1 MHLLSNIGGG
11 FGAAFTPMNLL
22 YCFVGVALGTVLGM
36 LPGLGAATGISLLLP
51 ITLGLQPLPALILL
65 AGIYYGCMHG
75 GIISA
80 VLIATPGDAAAV
92 VTVRDGHELARQG
105 RAGPVLAM
113 SALASFLAGTLTIPF
128 IMTLTPLLANWSLR
142 FGPPEISAVMLIGLV
157 GVVGFVGPNRLK
169 GFAMAALGLTI
180 SCVGLDQGTGI
191 PRFTLG
197 INSLF
202 GGIDFLYVVIG
213 VFAVAEVLHSIGVG
227 QPRPIRTRFKDMML
241 TRDDWKHARMPI
253 LRGGVMG
260 MFVGMIPG
268 AGATIASF
276 LSYDVER
283 RAARRHGRVLGTGVI
298 EGVAGPQAADN
309 AAVNGAFVPTLALGV
324 PGSAATAV
332 LLGAFL
338 LHGVQPGPLLTKDQP
353 HLVWGLL
360 ASFYIGNLMLVIVNI
375 PLAPIFASILRFQ
388 YAFLYP
394 AIVTACFIGAFSVN
408 NEMTGVWLVFAFGVI
423 GWVLKRYEYPLSPLI
438 LAVILGN
445 QFEQAVV
452 QSQEIGRGS
461 FTVYLH
467 RPIALTLLAI
477 VVLMAFG
484 PAIVKWLRRR
494 RRTDVAPVDQTPRP
508 LVPQNRV
515 AVSPPVSDPSA
526 ADAPWEPL
534 GGELEDRKKVE
545 AAAAAKHV
553 NVPPDK

>member
-1 MHLLSNIGGG
+1 MNTLINIGHG
-11 FGAAFTPMNLL
+11 FGDAITPMNLL
-22 YCFVGVALGTVLGM
+22 YCFIGVSLGTVLGM

-80 VLIATPGDAAAV
+80 VLVATPGDAAAV
-92 VTVRDGHELARQG
+92 VTVRDGHTLARMG

-113 SALASFLAGTLTIPF
+113 SAMASFLAGTLTIPF
-128 IMTLTPLLANWSLR
+128 IMTLTPILANFSLR

-180 SCVGLDQGTGI
+180 SCIGLDQGTGI
-191 PRFTLG
+191 PRFTFG
-197 INSLF
+197 IESLF

-227 QPRPIRTRFKDMML
+227 QPTPIRTRFRDMML
-241 TRDDWKHARMPI
+241 KRDDWRRARLPI
-253 LRGGVMG
+253 ARGGILG
-260 MFVGMIPG
+260 MIVGMVPG

-276 LSYDVER
+276 MSYDVER
-283 RAARRHGRVLGTGVI
+283 RVAARKGRVLGTGVI

-309 AAVNGAFVPTLALGV
+309 ASVNGAFVPTLALGV

-338 LHGVQPGPLLTKDQP
+338 LHGVQPGPLLMKDQP

-360 ASFYIGNLMLVIVNI
+360 ASFYIGNVMLIIVNI
-375 PLAPIFASILRFQ
+375 PLAPIFASILRFE
-388 YAFLYP
+388 YALLYP
-394 AIVTACFIGAFSVN
+394 AILVACFIGAFSVN
-408 NEMTGVWLVFAFGVI
+408 NEMTGVWLVFIFGAV
-423 GWVLKRYEYPLSPLI
+423 GWFLKRYDYPLSPLI
-438 LAVILGN
+438 LGVILGN

-452 QSQEIGRGS
+452 QSQEIGNGS
-461 FTVYLH
+461 FGIYLH
-467 RPIALTLLAI
+467 RPIALGLLI
-477 VVLMAFG
+477 VVLVMAFA
-484 PAIVKWLRRR
+484 PALVKRLRRR
-494 RRTDVAPVDQTPRP
+494 SKPAAP
-508 LVPQNRV
+508 L
-515 AVSPPVSDPSA
+515 PPVPSQ
-526 ADAPWEPL
+526 PL
-534 GGELEDRKKVE
+534 ETPPVAISQGTPHTWASAGGEFEGQTGND
-545 AAAAAKHV
+545 AARAAPKV
-553 NVPPDK
+553 NVSTEQ